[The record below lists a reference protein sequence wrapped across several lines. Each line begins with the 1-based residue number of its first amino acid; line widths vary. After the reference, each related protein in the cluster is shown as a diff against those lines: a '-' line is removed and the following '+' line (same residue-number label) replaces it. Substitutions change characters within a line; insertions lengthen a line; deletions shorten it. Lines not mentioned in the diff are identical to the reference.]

1 MRNNLAVLGGCAVA
15 EDEFEGEG
23 PAVDLNL
30 VSRALGEELVA
41 GCPAL
46 PTLLPVASIAPAPAG
61 QHNEKGAVENDAGPT
76 YLALGRTRIALFSYK
91 PGAFA
96 FAPGKKLA
104 DHPLSEIAA
113 CEFWPARTGSSRL
126 FITAASG
133 ATYDLTIALAHR
145 GTAHRIA
152 AAIEEHLR
160 SNAA

>member
-1 MRNNLAVLGGCAVA
+1 VAA
-15 EDEFEGEG
+15 EDQFEGEG

-46 PTLLPVASIAPAPAG
+46 PTALPVASAPSAPG
-61 QHNEKGAVENDAGPT
+61 QLNETGAVEIDAGPT
-76 YLALGRTRIALFSYK
+76 YLALGRTTLALFSYK

-104 DHPLSEIAA
+104 DHDLSEIAA

-126 FITAASG
+126 FVTTTSG
-133 ATYDLTIALAHR
+133 VTYDLTIALAHR

-152 AAIEEHLR
+152 ASIGEHLR

>member
-1 MRNNLAVLGGCAVA
+1 
-15 EDEFEGEG
+15 
-23 PAVDLNL
+23 VDLNL

-46 PTLLPVASIAPAPAG
+46 PTFSPVASIATTATLPQSETRP
-61 QHNEKGAVENDAGPT
+61 VESDVGPT
-76 YLALGRTRIALFSYK
+76 YLALGRTRLALFSYK

-104 DHPLSEIAA
+104 DHELSDIAG
-113 CEFWPARTGSSRL
+113 CEFWPGRTGASRL
-126 FITAASG
+126 FITATSG
-133 ATYDLTIALAHR
+133 TAYDLTIALAHR